1 MAFTT
6 PQSFNCSLPSKT
18 YNLTFSV
25 PAVAPKNGY
34 LVRWKLS
41 TTVSGWDYEAIVQAP
56 LGIIQVTVP
65 PCFTIVGEVK
75 PYCGSDNTG
84 SPIYGIGDDFTIAA
98 TATYTALISQAS
110 CNAGLATFNL
120 SGTGGQAI
128 RLRLAFGGSFSH
140 NNTSGN
146 CAWLTGEI
154 TDNVSNTANAISSAV
169 TTSNTQQLAPE
180 ITVIMPSTGNMTIQT
195 KAFAHNILEVGTLSA
210 SVKIVSV
217 DNVTVNINATP
228 TCVGYLST
236 PGCAP

>member
-1 MAFTT
+1 MSFTST
-6 PQSFNCSLPSKT
+6 PSFNCSLPSKT
-18 YNLTFSV
+18 YNLTFTL
-25 PAVAPKNGY
+25 PAVPPQNGY
-34 LVRWKLS
+34 LVRWRLS
-41 TTVSGWDYEAIVQAP
+41 TTTSGWDYEAVVQTQT
-56 LGIIQVTVP
+56 GIIQVTVP
-65 PCFTIVGEVK
+65 PCFTIIGEVRA
-75 PYCGSDNTG
+75 YCGTDNVG
-84 SPIYGIGDDFTIAA
+84 SPVYGVSSGFTIPA
-98 TATYTALISQAS
+98 TATYTASISQAS

-128 RLRLAFGGSFSH
+128 RLRLNFGGSFSH

-195 KAFAHNILEVGTLSA
+195 KAFAHNILEVGSLSA
-210 SVKIVSV
+210 SVRIVSV
-217 DNVTVNINATP
+217 DNITVTINPTT